1 VTGVATLAGASAL
14 SLSFA
19 TLFAGRID
27 TALRVCVM
35 QALAAALAA
44 GALGWLR
51 HAPLFYFAA
60 LLAFVLNGLVLPFA
74 LRRIIG
80 HAVLPPSAGMRCGF
94 LGSSAMAFALVAAS
108 VAAVVPLTGGEDL
121 EMLALG
127 LAVIQLG
134 LLLLAVRSHD
144 LLPGL
149 ALLASQN
156 GLVLTAC
163 AIPGLPPSILL
174 LAAVPL
180 VPSLVVTGAWLH
192 DRNRLDPAPP
202 WG

>member
-27 TALRVCVM
+27 TALRVCVL

-44 GALGWLR
+44 GAVGWVR
-51 HAPLFYFAA
+51 HAPLLYFVA
-60 LLAFVLNGLVLPFA
+60 LLAFVLNGLVLPLA
-74 LRRIIG
+74 LRRMTG
-80 HAVLPPSAGMRCGF
+80 HAILPPTVRLRCGF
-94 LGSSAMAFALVAAS
+94 LGSSGMAFALVAAS
-108 VAAVVPLTGGEDL
+108 VAAVMPLTGGQDP

-127 LAVIQLG
+127 LAVTQLG

-149 ALLASQN
+149 ALLSSQN

-163 AIPGLPPSILL
+163 AIPGLPPPILL

-180 VPSLVVTGAWLH
+180 VPSLVVTSAWLH
-192 DRNRLDPAPP
+192 EQNRLDLAQP

>member
-1 VTGVATLAGASAL
+1 MTGVATLAGASAL

-27 TALRVCVM
+27 TALRVCVL

-44 GALGWLR
+44 GAVGWVR
-51 HAPLFYFAA
+51 HAPLLYCVA
-60 LLAFVLNGLVLPFA
+60 LLAFVLNGLVLPLA
-74 LRRIIG
+74 LRRMTG
-80 HAVLPPSAGMRCGF
+80 HAILPPTVRLRCGF
-94 LGSSAMAFALVAAS
+94 LGSSGMAFALVAVS
-108 VAAVVPLTGGEDL
+108 VAAVMPLTGGQDP

-149 ALLASQN
+149 ALLSSQN

-180 VPSLVVTGAWLH
+180 VPSLVVTSAWLH
-192 DRNRLDPAPP
+192 DRNRLDLAQP
-202 WG
+202 